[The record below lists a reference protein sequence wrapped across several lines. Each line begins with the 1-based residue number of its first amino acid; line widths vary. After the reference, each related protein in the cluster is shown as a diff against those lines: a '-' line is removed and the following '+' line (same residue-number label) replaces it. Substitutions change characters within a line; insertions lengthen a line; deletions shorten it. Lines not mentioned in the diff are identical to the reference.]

1 MRLYSKCIRISS
13 WLFVSYAQV
22 LGQEIGL
29 RAIELIKA
37 LLVSRE
43 LLLEELEKIS
53 QAIDRKIDDLA
64 AADLDLANFGLT
76 SSSLRS
82 DLTTAG
88 RNTSGK
94 KGVGRLA
101 AMLGNILEVL
111 MLCIF
116 SPQWFVLLCNWS
128 SDMFL
133 ASCCRNQM
141 ALLKLEMMSCYI
153 RYRKKNSW
161 MCLSLWEINSHFYG
175 MSFWSFTGVI
185 ICIFQSL
192 FVKKKSF
199 NPRLIYFCWI
209 CCFHSM
215 LEFFQMT
222 GLILLKNYLTGNLC
236 FLLELQFRPVIFNT
250 AISLQYP

>member
-1 MRLYSKCIRISS
+1 M
-13 WLFVSYAQV
+13 
-22 LGQEIGL
+22 GQEIGL

-116 SPQWFVLLCNWS
+116 SPQWFVLLCN
-128 SDMFL
+128 
-133 ASCCRNQM
+133 
-141 ALLKLEMMSCYI
+141 
-153 RYRKKNSW
+153 
-161 MCLSLWEINSHFYG
+161 
-175 MSFWSFTGVI
+175 
-185 ICIFQSL
+185 
-192 FVKKKSF
+192 
-199 NPRLIYFCWI
+199 
-209 CCFHSM
+209 
-215 LEFFQMT
+215 
-222 GLILLKNYLTGNLC
+222 
-236 FLLELQFRPVIFNT
+236 
-250 AISLQYP
+250 